1 MTGCCTKSGSR
12 SVDDATVC
20 ALPIKGMPD
29 DVTPLA
35 ALVVLKALDAD
46 GDVAYYARATDSL
59 TTVEAIGMA
68 VYAETVMTNSLDA
81 D

>member
-1 MTGCCTKSGSR
+1 
-12 SVDDATVC
+12 
-20 ALPIKGMPD
+20 MPD

-68 VYAETVMTNSLDA
+68 VYAETVMTDA
-81 D
+81 LVDD